1 MIAATVN
8 KTNFVS
14 VKINNVVVWFSYG
27 TPVVVQYN
35 GEKVATAEFFST
47 TTSRHI
53 NSTGA
58 QKDQARFDAL
68 IKKIE
73 AMNG

>member
-1 MIAATVN
+1 MIAANVS
-8 KTNFVS
+8 KPNFVS
-14 VKINNVVVWFSYG
+14 VRINNVVIWFSYG

-35 GEKVATAEFFST
+35 GEKVATEEFYST

-58 QKDQARFDAL
+58 VKDQARFYSIL
-68 IKKIE
+68 KMVE
-73 AMNG
+73 ARNG